1 MILKERFFD
10 DSTPTSLLHN
20 LRALF
25 MFSRIFSLS
34 KKITILFGLFFI
46 GLLINSSNA
55 NESLFLKDKSDFLK
69 PDEAF
74 QLTIKKNPQSI
85 EAAFFIAKDYYLYRN
100 KLKVEFDHVP
110 QNQILLPTA
119 EIKTDP
125 HFGKT
130 EIYHDTLNASIP
142 YDPNHPP
149 KEISFTYQGCSQKG
163 LCYPPITKGFKFDSI
178 QNNNSSAS
186 NSNSEVDTMQY
197 LLQSQHIGL
206 ILLGFFIAGLLLSL
220 TPCVLPMIPILS
232 SIIFASH
239 KRLSHQTRLK
249 DFFLSLSYVGGV
261 SFTYTL
267 IGIFAGLS
275 GNLITTSIQSPL
287 LMMILAV
294 VFILLALSMFDLYA
308 LKLPHFIENFIA
320 TSILRLEGGRYLNV
334 FIIGM
339 ISSLVLSPCIAPPL
353 AGAIIYINQSRDF
366 ILGGLAL
373 FTLSIGM
380 SMPLLLIGIFSD
392 QWLPKRGHWMII
404 VKELIGFVLIAMGFF
419 IMSPLFPEN
428 IDQIAYSA
436 LLLALSIYLLFAA
449 RRFKYK
455 AMSWVHLS
463 AFATLIAS
471 ILLFGL
477 TLQKIN
483 MSDNESISNTTK
495 PNHVSVLPFR
505 QIHSLDDLSR
515 ELNQR
520 DNKMIML
527 DFYADWCVSCKE
539 YEKLTFSNPK
549 VKEHLNEY
557 SLLQVDVTQNN
568 AKHKALLKHFN
579 LYGPPAILFFDKQH
593 NELRTFRVVGYK
605 NASQMMV
612 HLKTLQHENQ

>member
-1 MILKERFFD
+1 
-10 DSTPTSLLHN
+10 
-20 LRALF
+20 

-46 GLLINSSNA
+46 GLLINSANA
-55 NESLFLKDKSDFLK
+55 NDSLFLKDKNAFLP

-100 KLKVEFDHVP
+100 KLRVEFDHIV
-110 QNQILLPTA
+110 QKQMLLPTA

-130 EIYHDTLNASIP
+130 EIYHDTLDISIP
-142 YDPNHPP
+142 YDPTHPP
-149 KEISFTYQGCSQKG
+149 KEINLTYQGCSQKG
-163 LCYPPITKGFKFDSI
+163 LCYAPITKTFKFDNI
-178 QNNNSSAS
+178 QNKNLNAVS
-186 NSNSEVDTMQY
+186 SNSEVDTMQF

-239 KRLSHQTRLK
+239 KRPSHQTRLK

-275 GNLITTSIQSPL
+275 GNLITSSIQSPL
-287 LMMILAV
+287 LMIILGI

-308 LKLPHFIENFIA
+308 LKLPHFVENFIA
-320 TSILRLEGGRYLNV
+320 TSILRVEGGRYLNV

-353 AGAIIYINQSRDF
+353 AGAIIYINQSQDF
-366 ILGGLAL
+366 VLGGLAL

-404 VKELIGFVLIAMGFF
+404 VKELIGFILIAMGLF
-419 IMSPLFPEN
+419 IMSPLFPEHF
-428 IDQIAYSA
+428 DQIAYSA
-436 LLLALSIYLLFAA
+436 LLLALSIYLFFAA

-455 AMSWVHLS
+455 AMSWVHVL
-463 AFATLIAS
+463 AFVTLIAS

-483 MSDNESISNTTK
+483 VSDNENVSNISK
-495 PNHVSVLPFR
+495 PNHVSVLPFK
-505 QIHSLDDLSR
+505 QIQSLDDLSR

-520 DNKMIML
+520 DKKMIML

-539 YEKLTFSNPK
+539 YEKLTFSNSK
-549 VKEHLNEY
+549 VKERLKEY
-557 SLLQVDVTQNN
+557 SLLQVDVTKNN
-568 AKHKALLKHFN
+568 ANHKALLKHFN

-593 NELRTFRVVGYK
+593 SEIRTYRIVGYK
-605 NASQMMV
+605 NASQMLN

>member
-1 MILKERFFD
+1 
-10 DSTPTSLLHN
+10 
-20 LRALF
+20 
-25 MFSRIFSLS
+25 MFSPIFSLS
-34 KKITILFGLFFI
+34 KKIVALLSLIFLGLIF
-46 GLLINSSNA
+46 NTVHA
-55 NESLFLKDKSDFLK
+55 KESLFLKDKNDFL
-69 PDEAF
+69 PPEEAF
-74 QLTIKKNPQSI
+74 QLTVKKNPQSI
-85 EAAFFIAKDYYLYRN
+85 DASFFIAKDYYLYRN
-100 KLKVEFDHVP
+100 KLKVEFDHIL

-119 EIKTDP
+119 EIKTDT
-125 HFGKT
+125 HFGKS

-142 YDPNHPP
+142 YDASHPP
-149 KEISFTYQGCSQKG
+149 KEISLTYQGCSAKG
-163 LCYPPITKGFKFDSI
+163 LCYAPIKKEFNFDDI
-178 QNNNSSAS
+178 QSAGS
-186 NSNSEVDTMQY
+186 KTISSNSEVDTMQF
-197 LLQSQHIGL
+197 LLQSQHVGL

-239 KRLSHQTRLK
+239 KRPSHQTRLK

-267 IGIFAGLS
+267 LGVFAGLS
-275 GNLITTSIQSPL
+275 GNLITTSIQSPM
-287 LMMILAV
+287 LMGIMGF

-308 LKLPHFIENFIA
+308 LKLPHFIEHFIA
-320 TSILRLEGGRYLNV
+320 TSILRVEGGKYLNV
-334 FIIGM
+334 FIIGT

-404 VKELIGFVLIAMGFF
+404 VKELIGFMLIAMGLF

-436 LLLALSIYLLFAA
+436 LLLTLSIYLFFAN

-455 AMSWVHLS
+455 TMSWVHVS
-463 AFATLIAS
+463 AFLTLIAS

-483 MSDNESISNTTK
+483 ISDNENISITSR
-495 PNHVSVLPFR
+495 PNHVSVLPFK
-505 QIHSLDDLSR
+505 QIQSLDDLSR
-515 ELNQR
+515 ELNQHN
-520 DNKMIML
+520 NKMIML

-539 YEKLTFSNPK
+539 YEKLTFTHPK
-549 VKEHLNEY
+549 VKEYLSEY
-557 SLLQVDVTQNN
+557 SLLQVDVTKNN
-568 AKHKALLKHFN
+568 AEHKALLKHFH

-593 NELRTFRVVGYK
+593 NELRTFRIVGYK
-605 NASQMMV
+605 NASQMLD

>member
-1 MILKERFFD
+1 LQ
-10 DSTPTSLLHN
+10 
-20 LRALF
+20 
-25 MFSRIFSLS
+25 
-34 KKITILFGLFFI
+34 
-46 GLLINSSNA
+46 
-55 NESLFLKDKSDFLK
+55 

-74 QLTIKKNPQSI
+74 QLTVKKNPQSI
-85 EAAFFIAKDYYLYRN
+85 EASFFIAKDYYLYRN
-100 KLKVEFDHVP
+100 KFKVEFDRAP
-110 QNQILLPTA
+110 QNQILLPAA
-119 EIKTDP
+119 EIKTDT

-142 YDPNHPP
+142 YDANHPP
-149 KEISFTYQGCSQKG
+149 KEISMTYQGCSAKG
-163 LCYPPITKGFKFDSI
+163 LCYAPIKKEFKFDAI
-178 QNNNSSAS
+178 QSSGS
-186 NSNSEVDTMQY
+186 KTISSNSEVDTMQF
-197 LLQSQHIGL
+197 LLQSKHVGL

-239 KRLSHQTRLK
+239 KRPSHQTRLK

-267 IGIFAGLS
+267 LGVFAGLS
-275 GNLITTSIQSPL
+275 GNLITTSIQSPM
-287 LMMILAV
+287 LMGIMGI

-308 LKLPHFIENFIA
+308 LKLPHFIEHFIA
-320 TSILRLEGGRYLNV
+320 TSILKVEGGKYLNV
-334 FIIGM
+334 FIIGT

-392 QWLPKRGHWMII
+392 QWLPKRGHWMVI
-404 VKELIGFVLIAMGFF
+404 VKELIGFMLIAMGLF
-419 IMSPLFPEN
+419 IMSPLFSEN
-428 IDQIAYSA
+428 MNQIAYSA
-436 LLLALSIYLLFAA
+436 LLLTLSIYLFFAN

-455 AMSWVHLS
+455 TMSWVHLA
-463 AFATLIAS
+463 AFVTLIAS

-483 MSDNESISNTTK
+483 VIDNENISNTSK
-495 PNHVSVLPFR
+495 PNHVSVLPFK
-505 QIHSLDDLSR
+505 QIQSLDDLSR

-539 YEKLTFSNPK
+539 YEKLTFSHPR
-549 VKEHLNEY
+549 VKEYLSEY

-568 AKHKALLKHFN
+568 AEHKALLKHFN

-593 NELRTFRVVGYK
+593 NELRTFRIVGYK
-605 NASQMMV
+605 NASQMLDQ
-612 HLKTLQHENQ
+612 LKTLQHENQ

>member
-1 MILKERFFD
+1 
-10 DSTPTSLLHN
+10 
-20 LRALF
+20 

-287 LMMILAV
+287 LMMILGV

-320 TSILRLEGGRYLNV
+320 TSILRVEGGRYLNV

-366 ILGGLAL
+366 VLGGLAL

-380 SMPLLLIGIFSD
+380 SIPLLFIGIFSD

-404 VKELIGFVLIAMGFF
+404 VKELIGFILIAMGLF

-428 IDQIAYSA
+428 FDQIAYSA

-483 MSDNESISNTTK
+483 VSDNENISSTTK

-505 QIHSLDDLSR
+505 QIQSLDDLSR

-520 DNKMIML
+520 DNKMIVL

-549 VKEHLNEY
+549 VKEHLSEY

-593 NELRTFRVVGYK
+593 NELRAFRVVGYK

>member
-1 MILKERFFD
+1 
-10 DSTPTSLLHN
+10 
-20 LRALF
+20 

-74 QLTIKKNPQSI
+74 QFTIKKNPQSI

-110 QNQILLPTA
+110 QNQILLPTS

-239 KRLSHQTRLK
+239 KRLSDQTRLK

-287 LMMILAV
+287 LMMILGV

-320 TSILRLEGGRYLNV
+320 TSILRVEGGRYLNV

-404 VKELIGFVLIAMGFF
+404 VKELIGFVLIAMGLF

-495 PNHVSVLPFR
+495 PNHVSVLPFK
-505 QIHSLDDLSR
+505 QIQSLDDLSR

-520 DNKMIML
+520 DNKIIML

-593 NELRTFRVVGYK
+593 NELRTFRIVGYK
-605 NASQMMV
+605 NASQMLG

>member
-1 MILKERFFD
+1 
-10 DSTPTSLLHN
+10 
-20 LRALF
+20 

-34 KKITILFGLFFI
+34 KKLTILFSLFFI
-46 GLLINSSNA
+46 GLILNGVYA
-55 NESLFLKDKSDFLK
+55 KESLFLKDKNDFLQ

-74 QLTIKKNPQSI
+74 QLTVKKNPQSI
-85 EAAFFIAKDYYLYRN
+85 EASFFIAKDYYLYRN
-100 KLKVEFDHVP
+100 KFKVEFDRAP
-110 QNQILLPTA
+110 QNQILLPAA
-119 EIKTDP
+119 EIKADT

-142 YDPNHPP
+142 YDANHPP
-149 KEISFTYQGCSQKG
+149 KEISMTYQGCSAKG
-163 LCYPPITKGFKFDSI
+163 LCYAPIKKEFKFDAI
-178 QNNNSSAS
+178 QSSGS
-186 NSNSEVDTMQY
+186 KTISSNSEVDTMQF
-197 LLQSQHIGL
+197 LLQSKHVGL

-239 KRLSHQTRLK
+239 KRPSHQTRLK

-267 IGIFAGLS
+267 LGVFAGLS
-275 GNLITTSIQSPL
+275 GNLITTSIQSPM
-287 LMMILAV
+287 LMGIMGI

-308 LKLPHFIENFIA
+308 LKLPHFIEHFIA
-320 TSILRLEGGRYLNV
+320 TSILKVEGGKYLNV
-334 FIIGM
+334 FIIGT
-339 ISSLVLSPCIAPPL
+339 ISSLVLRPCIAPPL

-392 QWLPKRGHWMII
+392 QWLPKRGHWMVI
-404 VKELIGFVLIAMGFF
+404 VKELIGFILIAMGLF
-419 IMSPLFPEN
+419 IMSPLFSEN
-428 IDQIAYSA
+428 MNQIAYSA
-436 LLLALSIYLLFAA
+436 LLLTLSIYLFFAN

-455 AMSWVHLS
+455 TMSWVHLA
-463 AFATLIAS
+463 AFVTLIAS

-483 MSDNESISNTTK
+483 VIDNENISNTSK
-495 PNHVSVLPFR
+495 PNHVSVLPFK
-505 QIHSLDDLSR
+505 QIQSLDDLSR

-539 YEKLTFSNPK
+539 YEKLTFSHPR
-549 VKEHLNEY
+549 VKEYLSEY

-568 AKHKALLKHFN
+568 AEHKALLKHFN

-593 NELRTFRVVGYK
+593 NELRTFRIVGYK
-605 NASQMMV
+605 NASQMLDQ
-612 HLKTLQHENQ
+612 LKTLQHENQ

>member
-1 MILKERFFD
+1 
-10 DSTPTSLLHN
+10 
-20 LRALF
+20 

-110 QNQILLPTA
+110 QNQILLPTS

-149 KEISFTYQGCSQKG
+149 KEIGFTYQGCSQKG

-287 LMMILAV
+287 LMMILGV

-320 TSILRLEGGRYLNV
+320 TSILRVEGGRYLNV

-366 ILGGLAL
+366 VLGGLAL

-380 SMPLLLIGIFSD
+380 SIPLLFIGIFSD

-404 VKELIGFVLIAMGFF
+404 VKELIGFILIAMGLF

-428 IDQIAYSA
+428 FDQITYSA

-505 QIHSLDDLSR
+505 QIQSLDDLSR

-549 VKEHLNEY
+549 VKEHLSEY

-593 NELRTFRVVGYK
+593 NELRAFRVVGYK

>member
-1 MILKERFFD
+1 
-10 DSTPTSLLHN
+10 
-20 LRALF
+20 
-25 MFSRIFSLS
+25 MFSRFFSLS
-34 KKITILFGLFFI
+34 KKITILFCLFFI
-46 GLLINSSNA
+46 GLILNSAHA
-55 NESLFLKDKSDFLK
+55 NESLFLKDKNDFLQ

-74 QLTIKKNPQSI
+74 QLTIKKNSQSI
-85 EAAFFIAKDYYLYRN
+85 ETSFFIAKDYYLYRN
-100 KLKVEFDHVP
+100 KLKVEFDHTP
-110 QNQILLPTA
+110 QNQILLPTG

-130 EIYHDTLNASIP
+130 EIYHGTLNASIP

-149 KEISFTYQGCSQKG
+149 KKISLTYQGCSSKG
-163 LCYPPITKGFKFDSI
+163 LCYAPISKEFKYDNIQTKNLNAIS
-178 QNNNSSAS
+178 
-186 NSNSEVDTMQY
+186 SNSEVDTMQF

-220 TPCVLPMIPILS
+220 TPCALPMIPILS

-239 KRLSHQTRLK
+239 KRPSHQTRLK
-249 DFFLSLSYVGGV
+249 DFFLSFSYVGGV
-261 SFTYTL
+261 SFTYTF

-275 GNLITTSIQSPL
+275 GNLITSSIQSPL
-287 LMMILAV
+287 LMFVLGV

-320 TSILRLEGGRYLNV
+320 TSILRVEGGKYLNV

-366 ILGGLAL
+366 VLGGLAL

-380 SMPLLLIGIFSD
+380 SIPLLLIGIFSD

-404 VKELIGFVLIAMGFF
+404 VKELIGFILIAMGLF

-436 LLLALSIYLLFAA
+436 LLLALSIYLFFAI

-455 AMSWVHLS
+455 SMSWVHLF
-463 AFATLIAS
+463 AFVTLIAS

-477 TLQKIN
+477 TLQKIDLSAN
-483 MSDNESISNTTK
+483 KNISIAAKS
-495 PNHVSVLPFR
+495 NHVSVLPFK
-505 QIHSLDDLSR
+505 QIQSLDDLSR

-539 YEKLTFSNPK
+539 YEKLTFTNPK
-549 VKEHLNEY
+549 IKEHLSEFN
-557 SLLQVDVTQNN
+557 LLQVDVTQNN
-568 AKHKALLKHFN
+568 AEQKALLKHFN

-593 NELRTFRVVGYK
+593 NEVRTFRIVGYK
-605 NASQMMV
+605 NALQMLD
-612 HLKTLQHENQ
+612 HLRTLQHENQ

>member
-1 MILKERFFD
+1 
-10 DSTPTSLLHN
+10 
-20 LRALF
+20 

-34 KKITILFGLFFI
+34 KKLTILFSLFFI
-46 GLLINSSNA
+46 GLILNGLYA
-55 NESLFLKDKSDFLK
+55 KESLFLKDKNDFLQ

-74 QLTIKKNPQSI
+74 QLTVKKNPQSI
-85 EAAFFIAKDYYLYRN
+85 EASFFIAKDYYLYRN
-100 KLKVEFDHVP
+100 KFKVEFDRAP
-110 QNQILLPTA
+110 QNQILLPAA
-119 EIKTDP
+119 EIKTDT

-142 YDPNHPP
+142 YDANHPP
-149 KEISFTYQGCSQKG
+149 KEISMTYQGCSAKG
-163 LCYPPITKGFKFDSI
+163 LCYAPIKKEFKFDAI
-178 QNNNSSAS
+178 QSSGS
-186 NSNSEVDTMQY
+186 KTISSNSEVDTMQF
-197 LLQSQHIGL
+197 LLQSKHVGL

-239 KRLSHQTRLK
+239 KRPSHQTRLK

-267 IGIFAGLS
+267 LGVFAGLS
-275 GNLITTSIQSPL
+275 GNLITTSIQSPM
-287 LMMILAV
+287 LMGIMGI

-308 LKLPHFIENFIA
+308 LKLPHFIEHFIA
-320 TSILRLEGGRYLNV
+320 TSILKVEGGKYLNV
-334 FIIGM
+334 FIIGT

-392 QWLPKRGHWMII
+392 QWLPKRGHWMVI
-404 VKELIGFVLIAMGFF
+404 VKELIGFMLIAMGLF
-419 IMSPLFPEN
+419 IMSPLFSEN
-428 IDQIAYSA
+428 MNQIAYSA
-436 LLLALSIYLLFAA
+436 LLLTLSIYLFFAN

-455 AMSWVHLS
+455 TMSWVHLA
-463 AFATLIAS
+463 AFVTLIAS

-483 MSDNESISNTTK
+483 VIDSENISNTSK
-495 PNHVSVLPFR
+495 PNHVSVLPFK
-505 QIHSLDDLSR
+505 QIQSLDDLSR

-539 YEKLTFSNPK
+539 YEKLTFSHPR
-549 VKEHLNEY
+549 VKEYLSEY

-568 AKHKALLKHFN
+568 AEHKALLKHFN

-593 NELRTFRVVGYK
+593 NELRTFRIVGYK
-605 NASQMMV
+605 NASQMLDQ
-612 HLKTLQHENQ
+612 LKTLQHENQ

>member
-1 MILKERFFD
+1 
-10 DSTPTSLLHN
+10 
-20 LRALF
+20 

-34 KKITILFGLFFI
+34 KKITILFSLFFI
-46 GLLINSSNA
+46 GLLINIANA
-55 NESLFLKDKSDFLK
+55 DESLFLKDKNAFLQ

-74 QLTIKKNPQSI
+74 QLTIKKNSQSI

-130 EIYHDTLNASIP
+130 EIYHSTLNASIP
-142 YDPNHPP
+142 FDPTHPP
-149 KEISFTYQGCSQKG
+149 KKISLTYQGCSQKG
-163 LCYPPITKGFKFDSI
+163 LCYAPISKEFKFDSI
-178 QNNNSSAS
+178 QTKTLNATS
-186 NSNSEVDTMQY
+186 SNSEVDTMQF

-239 KRLSHQTRLK
+239 KRSSHQTRLK

-267 IGIFAGLS
+267 LGVFAGLS
-275 GNLITTSIQSPL
+275 GNLISSSIQSPL
-287 LMMILAV
+287 LMIILGI

-308 LKLPHFIENFIA
+308 LKLPHFVENFIA
-320 TSILRLEGGRYLNV
+320 TSILRVEGGRYINV

-353 AGAIIYINQSRDF
+353 AGAIIYINQSQDF

-380 SMPLLLIGIFSD
+380 SIPLLLIGIFSD

-404 VKELIGFVLIAMGFF
+404 VKELIGFILIAMGLF
-419 IMSPLFPEN
+419 IMSPLFPEHF
-428 IDQIAYSA
+428 DQIAYSA
-436 LLLALSIYLLFAA
+436 LLLALSIYLFFAA

-455 AMSWVHLS
+455 AMSWVHVL
-463 AFATLIAS
+463 AFVTLIAS

-483 MSDNESISNTTK
+483 VSDNENVSNISK
-495 PNHVSVLPFR
+495 PNHVSVLPFK
-505 QIHSLDDLSR
+505 QIQSLDDLSR

-539 YEKLTFSNPK
+539 YEKLTFSNSK
-549 VKEHLNEY
+549 VKERLKEY
-557 SLLQVDVTQNN
+557 SLLQVDVTKNN
-568 AKHKALLKHFN
+568 ANHKALLKHFN

-593 NELRTFRVVGYK
+593 SEIRTYRIVGYK
-605 NASQMMV
+605 NASQMLD

>member
-1 MILKERFFD
+1 
-10 DSTPTSLLHN
+10 
-20 LRALF
+20 

-34 KKITILFGLFFI
+34 KKITILFSLFFI
-46 GLLINSSNA
+46 GLLINIANA
-55 NESLFLKDKSDFLK
+55 DDSLFLKDKNAFLQ

-100 KLKVEFDHVP
+100 KLKVEFDHIP
-110 QNQILLPTA
+110 QTQILLPTA

-130 EIYHDTLNASIP
+130 EIYHSTLNASIP
-142 YDPNHPP
+142 FDPTHPP
-149 KEISFTYQGCSQKG
+149 KKISLTYQGCSQKG
-163 LCYPPITKGFKFDSI
+163 LCYAPISKEFKFDSI
-178 QNNNSSAS
+178 QTKTLNATS
-186 NSNSEVDTMQY
+186 SNSEVDTMQF

-239 KRLSHQTRLK
+239 KRPSHQTRLK
-249 DFFLSLSYVGGV
+249 DFFLSFSYVGGV

-275 GNLITTSIQSPL
+275 GNLITSSIQSPL
-287 LMMILAV
+287 LMIVLGV

-320 TSILRLEGGRYLNV
+320 TSILRVEGGRYLNV

-366 ILGGLAL
+366 VLGGLAL

-380 SMPLLLIGIFSD
+380 SIPLLLIGIFSD

-404 VKELIGFVLIAMGFF
+404 IKELIGFILIAMGLF

-428 IDQIAYSA
+428 TDQIAYSA
-436 LLLALSIYLLFAA
+436 LLLALSIYLFFAV

-455 AMSWVHLS
+455 SMSWVHLL
-463 AFATLIAS
+463 AFVTLIAS

-477 TLQKIN
+477 TLQKMNI
-483 MSDNESISNTTK
+483 SDDENISITTK
-495 PNHVSVLPFR
+495 PNHVSVLPFK
-505 QIHSLDDLSR
+505 QIQSLDDLSR

-539 YEKLTFSNPK
+539 YEKLTFNNSK
-549 VKEHLNEY
+549 VKEYLNEY
-557 SLLQVDVTQNN
+557 SLLQVDVTQNT
-568 AKHKALLKHFN
+568 AQHLCGCYYFFRFFFFSHFFKTCRKKQLLICPIICI
-579 LYGPPAILFFDKQH
+579 G
-593 NELRTFRVVGYK
+593 
-605 NASQMMV
+605 
-612 HLKTLQHENQ
+612 HE

>member
-1 MILKERFFD
+1 
-10 DSTPTSLLHN
+10 
-20 LRALF
+20 

-34 KKITILFGLFFI
+34 TKITILFGLFFF
-46 GLLINSSNA
+46 GLLINSANA
-55 NESLFLKDKSDFLK
+55 NDSLFLKDKNAFLP

-110 QNQILLPTA
+110 QNQILLPTS

-239 KRLSHQTRLK
+239 KRLSDQTRLK

-287 LMMILAV
+287 LMMILGV

-320 TSILRLEGGRYLNV
+320 TSILRVEGGRYLNV

-366 ILGGLAL
+366 VLGGLAL

-404 VKELIGFVLIAMGFF
+404 VKELIGFVLIAMGLF

-495 PNHVSVLPFR
+495 PNHVSVLPFK
-505 QIHSLDDLSR
+505 QIQSLDDLSR

-520 DNKMIML
+520 DNKIIML

-593 NELRTFRVVGYK
+593 NELRTFRIVGYK
-605 NASQMMV
+605 NASQMLG

>member
-1 MILKERFFD
+1 
-10 DSTPTSLLHN
+10 
-20 LRALF
+20 

-110 QNQILLPTA
+110 QNQILLPTS

-287 LMMILAV
+287 LMMILGV

-320 TSILRLEGGRYLNV
+320 TSILRVEGGRYLNV

-366 ILGGLAL
+366 VLGGLAL

-380 SMPLLLIGIFSD
+380 SIPLLFIGIFSD

-404 VKELIGFVLIAMGFF
+404 VKELIGFILIAMGLF

-428 IDQIAYSA
+428 FDQITYSA

-483 MSDNESISNTTK
+483 VSDNENISSTTK

-505 QIHSLDDLSR
+505 QIQSLDDLSR

-520 DNKMIML
+520 DNKMIVL

-549 VKEHLNEY
+549 VKEHLSEY

-593 NELRTFRVVGYK
+593 NELRAFRVVGYK

>member
-1 MILKERFFD
+1 
-10 DSTPTSLLHN
+10 
-20 LRALF
+20 

-34 KKITILFGLFFI
+34 KKLTILFSLFFI
-46 GLLINSSNA
+46 GLILNGVYA
-55 NESLFLKDKSDFLK
+55 KESLFLKDKNDFLQ

-74 QLTIKKNPQSI
+74 QLTVKKNPQSI
-85 EAAFFIAKDYYLYRN
+85 EASFFIAKDYYLYRN
-100 KLKVEFDHVP
+100 KFKVEFDRAP
-110 QNQILLPTA
+110 QNQILLPAA
-119 EIKTDP
+119 EIKTDT

-142 YDPNHPP
+142 YDANHPP
-149 KEISFTYQGCSQKG
+149 KEISMTYQGCSAKG
-163 LCYPPITKGFKFDSI
+163 LCYAPIKKEFKFDAI
-178 QNNNSSAS
+178 QSSGS
-186 NSNSEVDTMQY
+186 KTISSNSEVDTMQF
-197 LLQSQHIGL
+197 LLQSKHVGL

-239 KRLSHQTRLK
+239 KRPSHQTRLK

-267 IGIFAGLS
+267 LGVFAGLS
-275 GNLITTSIQSPL
+275 GNLITTSIQSPM
-287 LMMILAV
+287 LMGIMGI

-308 LKLPHFIENFIA
+308 LKLPHFIEHFIA
-320 TSILRLEGGRYLNV
+320 TSILKVEGGKYLNV
-334 FIIGM
+334 FIIGT

-392 QWLPKRGHWMII
+392 QWLPKRGHWMVI
-404 VKELIGFVLIAMGFF
+404 VKELIGFMLIAMGLF
-419 IMSPLFPEN
+419 IMSPLFSEN
-428 IDQIAYSA
+428 MNQIAYSA
-436 LLLALSIYLLFAA
+436 LLLTLSIYLFFAN

-455 AMSWVHLS
+455 TMSWVHLA
-463 AFATLIAS
+463 AFVTLIAS

-483 MSDNESISNTTK
+483 VIDNENISNTSK
-495 PNHVSVLPFR
+495 PNHVSVLPFK
-505 QIHSLDDLSR
+505 QIQSLDDLSR

-539 YEKLTFSNPK
+539 YEKLTFSHPR
-549 VKEHLNEY
+549 VKEYLSEY
-557 SLLQVDVTQNN
+557 RLLQVDVTQNN
-568 AKHKALLKHFN
+568 AEHKALLKHFN

-593 NELRTFRVVGYK
+593 NELRTFRIVGYK
-605 NASQMMV
+605 NASQMLDQ
-612 HLKTLQHENQ
+612 LKTLQHENQ

>member
-1 MILKERFFD
+1 
-10 DSTPTSLLHN
+10 
-20 LRALF
+20 

-34 KKITILFGLFFI
+34 KKITILFSLFFI
-46 GLLINSSNA
+46 GLLINIANA
-55 NESLFLKDKSDFLK
+55 DESLFLKDKNAFLQ

-74 QLTIKKNPQSI
+74 QLTIKKNSQSI

-100 KLKVEFDHVP
+100 KLKVEFDHIP

-130 EIYHDTLNASIP
+130 EIYHSTLNASIP
-142 YDPNHPP
+142 FDPTHPP
-149 KEISFTYQGCSQKG
+149 KKISLTYQGCSQKG
-163 LCYPPITKGFKFDSI
+163 LCYAPISKAFKFDSI
-178 QNNNSSAS
+178 QTKTLNATS
-186 NSNSEVDTMQY
+186 SNSEVDTMQF

-239 KRLSHQTRLK
+239 KRPSHQTRLK
-249 DFFLSLSYVGGV
+249 DFFLSFSYVGGV

-275 GNLITTSIQSPL
+275 GNLITSSIQSPL
-287 LMMILAV
+287 LMTVLGV

-320 TSILRLEGGRYLNV
+320 TSILRVEGGRYLNV

-366 ILGGLAL
+366 VLGGLAL

-380 SMPLLLIGIFSD
+380 SIPLLLIGIFSD

-404 VKELIGFVLIAMGFF
+404 IKELIGFILIAMGLF

-428 IDQIAYSA
+428 TDQIAYSA
-436 LLLALSIYLLFAA
+436 LLLALSIYLFFAV

-455 AMSWVHLS
+455 SMSWVHLL
-463 AFATLIAS
+463 AFVTLIAS

-477 TLQKIN
+477 TLQKMNI
-483 MSDNESISNTTK
+483 SDDENISITTK
-495 PNHVSVLPFR
+495 PNHVSVLPFK
-505 QIHSLDDLSR
+505 QIQSLDDLSR

-539 YEKLTFSNPK
+539 YEKLTFNNSK
-549 VKEHLNEY
+549 VKEYLNEY
-557 SLLQVDVTQNN
+557 SLLQVDVTQNTTQ
-568 AKHKALLKHFN
+568 HKALLKHFN

-593 NELRTFRVVGYK
+593 NELRTFRIVGFK
-605 NASQMMV
+605 NASQMLD

>member
-1 MILKERFFD
+1 
-10 DSTPTSLLHN
+10 
-20 LRALF
+20 

-34 KKITILFGLFFI
+34 KKLTILFSLFFI
-46 GLLINSSNA
+46 GLILNGLYA
-55 NESLFLKDKSDFLK
+55 KESLFLKDKNDFLQ

-74 QLTIKKNPQSI
+74 QLTVKKNPQSI
-85 EAAFFIAKDYYLYRN
+85 EASFFIAKDYYLYRN
-100 KLKVEFDHVP
+100 KFKVEFDRAP
-110 QNQILLPTA
+110 QNQILLPAA
-119 EIKTDP
+119 EIKTDT

-142 YDPNHPP
+142 YDANHPP
-149 KEISFTYQGCSQKG
+149 KEISMTYQGCSAKG
-163 LCYPPITKGFKFDSI
+163 LCYAPIKKEFKFDAI
-178 QNNNSSAS
+178 QSSGS
-186 NSNSEVDTMQY
+186 KTISSNSEVDTMQF
-197 LLQSQHIGL
+197 LLQSKHVGL

-239 KRLSHQTRLK
+239 KRPSHQTRLK

-267 IGIFAGLS
+267 LGVFAGLS
-275 GNLITTSIQSPL
+275 GNLITTSIQSPM
-287 LMMILAV
+287 LMGIMGI

-308 LKLPHFIENFIA
+308 LKLPHFIEHFIA
-320 TSILRLEGGRYLNV
+320 TSILKVEGGKYLNV
-334 FIIGM
+334 FIIGT

-392 QWLPKRGHWMII
+392 QWLPKRGHWMVI
-404 VKELIGFVLIAMGFF
+404 VKELIGFMLIAMGLF
-419 IMSPLFPEN
+419 IMSPLFSEN
-428 IDQIAYSA
+428 MNQIAYSA
-436 LLLALSIYLLFAA
+436 LLLTLSIYLFFAN

-455 AMSWVHLS
+455 TMSWVHLA
-463 AFATLIAS
+463 AFVTLIAS

-483 MSDNESISNTTK
+483 VIDNENISNTSK
-495 PNHVSVLPFR
+495 PNHVSVLPFK
-505 QIHSLDDLSR
+505 QIQSLDDLSR

-539 YEKLTFSNPK
+539 YEKLTFSHPR
-549 VKEHLNEY
+549 VKEYLSEY

-568 AKHKALLKHFN
+568 AEHKALLKHFN

-593 NELRTFRVVGYK
+593 NELRTFRIVGYK
-605 NASQMMV
+605 NASQMLDQ
-612 HLKTLQHENQ
+612 LKTLQHENQ

>member
-1 MILKERFFD
+1 
-10 DSTPTSLLHN
+10 
-20 LRALF
+20 

-46 GLLINSSNA
+46 GLLINSANA
-55 NESLFLKDKSDFLK
+55 NDSLILKDKNAFLP

-100 KLKVEFDHVP
+100 KLRVEFDHIV
-110 QNQILLPTA
+110 QKQMLLPTA

-130 EIYHDTLNASIP
+130 EIYHDTLDVSIP
-142 YDPNHPP
+142 YDPTHPP
-149 KEISFTYQGCSQKG
+149 KEISLTYQGCSQKG
-163 LCYPPITKGFKFDSI
+163 LCYAPITKAFKFDNI
-178 QNNNSSAS
+178 QNKNLNAVS
-186 NSNSEVDTMQY
+186 SNSEVDTMQF

-239 KRLSHQTRLK
+239 KRPSHQTRLK

-275 GNLITTSIQSPL
+275 GNLITSSIQSPL
-287 LMMILAV
+287 LMIILGI

-308 LKLPHFIENFIA
+308 LKLPHFVENFIA
-320 TSILRLEGGRYLNV
+320 TSILRVEGGRYLNV

-353 AGAIIYINQSRDF
+353 AGAIIYINQSQDF

-380 SMPLLLIGIFSD
+380 SIPLLLIGIFSD

-404 VKELIGFVLIAMGFF
+404 VKELIGFILIAMGLF
-419 IMSPLFPEN
+419 IMSPLFPEHF
-428 IDQIAYSA
+428 DQIAYSA
-436 LLLALSIYLLFAA
+436 LLLALSIYLFFAA

-455 AMSWVHLS
+455 AMSWVHVL
-463 AFATLIAS
+463 AFVTLIAS

-483 MSDNESISNTTK
+483 VSDNENI
-495 PNHVSVLPFR
+495 PNHVSVLPFK
-505 QIHSLDDLSR
+505 QIQSLDDLSR

-549 VKEHLNEY
+549 VKEHLKEY
-557 SLLQVDVTQNN
+557 SLLQVDVTKNN
-568 AKHKALLKHFN
+568 ANHKALLKHFN

-593 NELRTFRVVGYK
+593 SEMRTYRIVGYK
-605 NASQMMV
+605 NASQMLD

>member
-1 MILKERFFD
+1 
-10 DSTPTSLLHN
+10 
-20 LRALF
+20 

-110 QNQILLPTA
+110 QNQILLPTS

-130 EIYHDTLNASIP
+130 EIYHGTLNASIP

-287 LMMILAV
+287 LMMILGV

-320 TSILRLEGGRYLNV
+320 TSILRVEGGRYLNV

-366 ILGGLAL
+366 VLGGLAL

-380 SMPLLLIGIFSD
+380 SIPLLFIGIFSD

-404 VKELIGFVLIAMGFF
+404 VKELIGFILIAMGLF

-428 IDQIAYSA
+428 FDQIAYSA

-477 TLQKIN
+477 ALQKIN
-483 MSDNESISNTTK
+483 VSDNENISSTTK

-505 QIHSLDDLSR
+505 QIQSLDDLSR

-520 DNKMIML
+520 DNKMIVL

-549 VKEHLNEY
+549 VKEHLSEY

-593 NELRTFRVVGYK
+593 NELRAFRVVGYK

>member
-1 MILKERFFD
+1 
-10 DSTPTSLLHN
+10 
-20 LRALF
+20 

-34 KKITILFGLFFI
+34 TKITISFGLFFF
-46 GLLINSSNA
+46 GLLINSANA
-55 NESLFLKDKSDFLK
+55 NDSLFLKDKNAFLP

-100 KLKVEFDHVP
+100 KLRVEFDHIV
-110 QNQILLPTA
+110 QKQMLLPTA

-130 EIYHDTLNASIP
+130 EIYHDTLDVSIP
-142 YDPNHPP
+142 YDPTHPP
-149 KEISFTYQGCSQKG
+149 KEINLTYQGCSQKG
-163 LCYPPITKGFKFDSI
+163 LCYAPITKVFKFDSI
-178 QNNNSSAS
+178 QNKNLNAVS
-186 NSNSEVDTMQY
+186 SNSEVDTMQF
-197 LLQSQHIGL
+197 LLQSQHIAL

-239 KRLSHQTRLK
+239 KRSSHQTRLK

-267 IGIFAGLS
+267 LGVFAGLS
-275 GNLITTSIQSPL
+275 GNLISSSIQSPL
-287 LMMILAV
+287 LMIILGI

-308 LKLPHFIENFIA
+308 LKLPHFVENFIA
-320 TSILRLEGGRYLNV
+320 TSILRVEGGRYLNV

-366 ILGGLAL
+366 VLGGLAL

-380 SMPLLLIGIFSD
+380 SIPLLLIGIFSD

-404 VKELIGFVLIAMGFF
+404 IKELIGFILIAMGLF

-428 IDQIAYSA
+428 TDQIAYSA
-436 LLLALSIYLLFAA
+436 LLLALSIYLFFAV

-455 AMSWVHLS
+455 SMSWVHLL
-463 AFATLIAS
+463 AFVTLIAS

-477 TLQKIN
+477 TLQKMNI
-483 MSDNESISNTTK
+483 SDDENISITTK
-495 PNHVSVLPFR
+495 PNHVSVLPFK
-505 QIHSLDDLSR
+505 QIQSLDDLSR

-539 YEKLTFSNPK
+539 YEKLTFNNSK
-549 VKEHLNEY
+549 VKEYLNEY
-557 SLLQVDVTQNN
+557 SLLQVDVTQNTTQ
-568 AKHKALLKHFN
+568 HKALLKHFN

-593 NELRTFRVVGYK
+593 NELRTFRIVGFK
-605 NASQMMV
+605 NASQMLD

>member
-1 MILKERFFD
+1 
-10 DSTPTSLLHN
+10 
-20 LRALF
+20 

-46 GLLINSSNA
+46 GLLINSANA
-55 NESLFLKDKSDFLK
+55 NDSLILKDKNAFLP

-100 KLKVEFDHVP
+100 KLRVEFDHIV
-110 QNQILLPTA
+110 QKQMLLPTA

-130 EIYHDTLNASIP
+130 EIYHDTLDVSIP
-142 YDPNHPP
+142 YDPTHPP
-149 KEISFTYQGCSQKG
+149 KEINLTYQGCSQKG
-163 LCYPPITKGFKFDSI
+163 LCYAPITKAFKFDSI
-178 QNNNSSAS
+178 QNKNLNAVS
-186 NSNSEVDTMQY
+186 SNSEVDTMQF
-197 LLQSQHIGL
+197 LLQSQHIAL

-239 KRLSHQTRLK
+239 KRSSHQTRLK

-267 IGIFAGLS
+267 LGVFAGLS
-275 GNLITTSIQSPL
+275 GNLISSSIQSPL
-287 LMMILAV
+287 LMIILGI

-308 LKLPHFIENFIA
+308 LKLPHFVENFIA
-320 TSILRLEGGRYLNV
+320 TSILRVEGGRYINV

-353 AGAIIYINQSRDF
+353 AGAIIYINQSQDF

-373 FTLSIGM
+373 FTLSVGM

-404 VKELIGFVLIAMGFF
+404 VKELIGFILIAMGFF
-419 IMSPLFPEN
+419 IMSPLFPEY

-436 LLLALSIYLLFAA
+436 LLLALSIYLFFAA

-455 AMSWVHLS
+455 AMSWVHVL
-463 AFATLIAS
+463 AFVTLMAS

-483 MSDNESISNTTK
+483 FSDNENVSNISK
-495 PNHVSVLPFR
+495 PNHVSVLPFK
-505 QIHSLDDLSR
+505 QIQSLDDLSR

-539 YEKLTFSNPK
+539 YEKLTFSNSK
-549 VKEHLNEY
+549 VKERLKEY
-557 SLLQVDVTQNN
+557 SLLQVDVTKNN
-568 AKHKALLKHFN
+568 ANHKALLKHFN

-593 NELRTFRVVGYK
+593 SEMRTYRIVGYK
-605 NASQMMV
+605 NASQMLD

>member
-1 MILKERFFD
+1 
-10 DSTPTSLLHN
+10 
-20 LRALF
+20 
-25 MFSRIFSLS
+25 MFRRIFSLS

-46 GLLINSSNA
+46 GLLINSANA
-55 NESLFLKDKSDFLK
+55 NDSLILKDKNAFLP

-100 KLKVEFDHVP
+100 KLRVEFDHIV
-110 QNQILLPTA
+110 QKQMLLPTA

-130 EIYHDTLNASIP
+130 EIYHDTLDVSIP
-142 YDPNHPP
+142 YDPTHPP
-149 KEISFTYQGCSQKG
+149 KEISLTYQGCSQKG
-163 LCYPPITKGFKFDSI
+163 LCYAPITKAFKFDNI
-178 QNNNSSAS
+178 QNKNLNAVS
-186 NSNSEVDTMQY
+186 SNSEVDTMQF
-197 LLQSQHIGL
+197 LLQSQRIGL

-239 KRLSHQTRLK
+239 KRPSHQTRLK

-275 GNLITTSIQSPL
+275 GNLITSSIQSPL
-287 LMMILAV
+287 LMIILGI

-308 LKLPHFIENFIA
+308 LKLPHFVENFIA
-320 TSILRLEGGRYLNV
+320 TSILRVEGGRYLNV

-353 AGAIIYINQSRDF
+353 AGAIIYINQSQDF

-380 SMPLLLIGIFSD
+380 SIPLLLIGIFSD

-404 VKELIGFVLIAMGFF
+404 VKELIGFILIAMGLF
-419 IMSPLFPEN
+419 IMSPLFPEHF
-428 IDQIAYSA
+428 DQIAYSA
-436 LLLALSIYLLFAA
+436 LLLALSIYLFFAA

-455 AMSWVHLS
+455 AMSWVHVL
-463 AFATLIAS
+463 AFVTLIAS

-483 MSDNESISNTTK
+483 VSDNENI
-495 PNHVSVLPFR
+495 PNHVSVLPFK
-505 QIHSLDDLSR
+505 QIQSLDDLSR

-539 YEKLTFSNPK
+539 YEKLTFSNSK
-549 VKEHLNEY
+549 VKERLKEY
-557 SLLQVDVTQNN
+557 SLLQVDVTKNN
-568 AKHKALLKHFN
+568 ANHKALLKHFN

-593 NELRTFRVVGYK
+593 SEMRTYRIVGYK
-605 NASQMMV
+605 NASQMLD

>member
-1 MILKERFFD
+1 
-10 DSTPTSLLHN
+10 
-20 LRALF
+20 

-46 GLLINSSNA
+46 GLLINSANA
-55 NESLFLKDKSDFLK
+55 NDSLFLKDKNAFLP

-100 KLKVEFDHVP
+100 KLRVEFDHIV
-110 QNQILLPTA
+110 QKQMLLPTA

-130 EIYHDTLNASIP
+130 EIYHDTLNVSIP
-142 YDPNHPP
+142 YDPTHPP
-149 KEISFTYQGCSQKG
+149 KEISLTYQGCSQKG
-163 LCYPPITKGFKFDSI
+163 LCYAPITKAFKFDSI
-178 QNNNSSAS
+178 QNKNLNAVS
-186 NSNSEVDTMQY
+186 SNSEVDTMHF

-239 KRLSHQTRLK
+239 KRPSHQTRLK

-275 GNLITTSIQSPL
+275 GNLITSSIQSPL
-287 LMMILAV
+287 LMIILGI

-308 LKLPHFIENFIA
+308 LKLPHFVENFIA
-320 TSILRLEGGRYLNV
+320 TSILRVEGGRYINV

-353 AGAIIYINQSRDF
+353 AGAIIYINQSQDF

-373 FTLSIGM
+373 FILSIGM

-404 VKELIGFVLIAMGFF
+404 VKELIGFILIAMGFF

-428 IDQIAYSA
+428 VDQIAYSA
-436 LLLALSIYLLFAA
+436 LLLALSIYLFFAA

-455 AMSWVHLS
+455 AMSWVHVL
-463 AFATLIAS
+463 AFVTLIAS

-477 TLQKIN
+477 TLQKMN
-483 MSDNESISNTTK
+483 VSDNENISNITK
-495 PNHVSVLPFR
+495 PNHVSVLPFK
-505 QIHSLDDLSR
+505 QIQSLDDLTR

-549 VKEHLNEY
+549 VKEHLKEY
-557 SLLQVDVTQNN
+557 SLLQIDVTKNN
-568 AKHKALLKHFN
+568 ANHKALLKHFN

-593 NELRTFRVVGYK
+593 SEIRSYRIVGYK
-605 NASQMMV
+605 NASQMLD

>member
-1 MILKERFFD
+1 
-10 DSTPTSLLHN
+10 
-20 LRALF
+20 

-34 KKITILFGLFFI
+34 KKITILFSLFFI
-46 GLLINSSNA
+46 GLLINIANA
-55 NESLFLKDKSDFLK
+55 DESLFLKDKNAFLQ

-74 QLTIKKNPQSI
+74 QLTIKKNSQSI

-100 KLKVEFDHVP
+100 KLKVKFDHIP

-130 EIYHDTLNASIP
+130 EIYHSTLNASIP
-142 YDPNHPP
+142 FDPTHPP
-149 KEISFTYQGCSQKG
+149 KKISLTYQGCSQKG
-163 LCYPPITKGFKFDSI
+163 LCYAPISKEFKFDSI
-178 QNNNSSAS
+178 QTKTLNATS
-186 NSNSEVDTMQY
+186 SNSEVDTMQF

-239 KRLSHQTRLK
+239 KRPSHQTRLK
-249 DFFLSLSYVGGV
+249 DFFLSFSYVGGV

-275 GNLITTSIQSPL
+275 GNLITSSIQSPL
-287 LMMILAV
+287 LMIVLGV

-320 TSILRLEGGRYLNV
+320 TSILRVEGGRYLNV

-366 ILGGLAL
+366 VLGGLAL

-380 SMPLLLIGIFSD
+380 SIPLLLIGIFSD

-404 VKELIGFVLIAMGFF
+404 IKELIGFILIAMGLF

-428 IDQIAYSA
+428 TDQIAYSA
-436 LLLALSIYLLFAA
+436 LLLALSIYLFFAV

-455 AMSWVHLS
+455 SMSWVHLL
-463 AFATLIAS
+463 AFVTLIAS

-477 TLQKIN
+477 TLQKMNI
-483 MSDNESISNTTK
+483 SDDENISITTK
-495 PNHVSVLPFR
+495 PNHVSVLPFK
-505 QIHSLDDLSR
+505 QIQSLDDLSR

-539 YEKLTFSNPK
+539 YEKLTFNNSK
-549 VKEHLNEY
+549 VKEYLNEY
-557 SLLQVDVTQNN
+557 SLLQVDVTQNTTQ
-568 AKHKALLKHFN
+568 HKALLKHFN

-593 NELRTFRVVGYK
+593 NELRTFRIVGFK
-605 NASQMMV
+605 NASQMLD

>member
-1 MILKERFFD
+1 
-10 DSTPTSLLHN
+10 
-20 LRALF
+20 

-34 KKITILFGLFFI
+34 KKLTILFSLFFI
-46 GLLINSSNA
+46 GLILNGVYA
-55 NESLFLKDKSDFLK
+55 KESLFLKDKNDFLQ

-74 QLTIKKNPQSI
+74 QLTVKKNPQSI
-85 EAAFFIAKDYYLYRN
+85 EASFFIAKDYYLYRN
-100 KLKVEFDHVP
+100 KFKVEFDRAP
-110 QNQILLPTA
+110 QNQILLPAA
-119 EIKTDP
+119 EIKTDT

-142 YDPNHPP
+142 YDANHPP
-149 KEISFTYQGCSQKG
+149 KEISMTYQGCSAKG
-163 LCYPPITKGFKFDSI
+163 LCYAPIKKEFKFDAI
-178 QNNNSSAS
+178 QSSGS
-186 NSNSEVDTMQY
+186 KTISSNSEVDTMQF
-197 LLQSQHIGL
+197 LLQSKHVGL

-239 KRLSHQTRLK
+239 KRPSHQTRLK

-267 IGIFAGLS
+267 LGVFAGLS
-275 GNLITTSIQSPL
+275 GNLITTSIQSPM
-287 LMMILAV
+287 LMGIMGI

-308 LKLPHFIENFIA
+308 LKLPHFIEHFIA
-320 TSILRLEGGRYLNV
+320 TSILKVEGGKYLNV
-334 FIIGM
+334 FIIGT

-392 QWLPKRGHWMII
+392 QWLPKRGHWMVI
-404 VKELIGFVLIAMGFF
+404 VKELIGFMLIAMGLF
-419 IMSPLFPEN
+419 IMSPLFSEN
-428 IDQIAYSA
+428 MNQIAYSA
-436 LLLALSIYLLFAA
+436 LLLTLSIYLFFAN

-455 AMSWVHLS
+455 TMSWVHLA
-463 AFATLIAS
+463 AFVTLIAS

-483 MSDNESISNTTK
+483 VIDNENISNTSK
-495 PNHVSVLPFR
+495 PNHVSVLPFK
-505 QIHSLDDLSR
+505 QIQSLDDLSR

-539 YEKLTFSNPK
+539 YEKLTFSHPR
-549 VKEHLNEY
+549 VKEYLSEY

-568 AKHKALLKHFN
+568 SEHKALLKHFN

-593 NELRTFRVVGYK
+593 NELRTFRIVGYK
-605 NASQMMV
+605 NASQMLDQ
-612 HLKTLQHENQ
+612 LKILQHENQ

>member
-1 MILKERFFD
+1 
-10 DSTPTSLLHN
+10 
-20 LRALF
+20 

-110 QNQILLPTA
+110 QNQILLPTS

-149 KEISFTYQGCSQKG
+149 KEIGFTYQGCSQKG

-287 LMMILAV
+287 LMMILGV

-320 TSILRLEGGRYLNV
+320 TSILRVEGGRYLNV

-366 ILGGLAL
+366 VLGGLAL

-380 SMPLLLIGIFSD
+380 SIPLLFIGIFSD

-404 VKELIGFVLIAMGFF
+404 VKELIGFVLIAMGLF

-428 IDQIAYSA
+428 FDQIAYSA

-477 TLQKIN
+477 ALQKIN
-483 MSDNESISNTTK
+483 VSDNENISSTTK

-505 QIHSLDDLSR
+505 QIQSLDDLSR

-520 DNKMIML
+520 DNKMIVL

-549 VKEHLNEY
+549 VKEHLSEY

-593 NELRTFRVVGYK
+593 NELRAFRVVGYK